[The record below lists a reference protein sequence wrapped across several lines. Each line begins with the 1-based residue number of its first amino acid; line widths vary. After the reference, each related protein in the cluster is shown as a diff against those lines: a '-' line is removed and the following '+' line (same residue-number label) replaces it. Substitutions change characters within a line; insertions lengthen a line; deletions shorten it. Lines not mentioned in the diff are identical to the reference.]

1 MDKLT
6 VRVNKMETLEIGS
19 KSMGI
24 HGRIVKINGV
34 IGEINVDGI
43 ICETS
48 LLFVP
53 NIAVGDYCLV
63 QNGIALK
70 KVAKEDVVESFKG
83 NYSL

>member
-70 KVAKEDVVESFKG
+70 R
-83 NYSL
+83 